1 MDSKTFAVRDALQC
15 ANSSQ
20 KDLLEV
26 NLFENYLTD
35 CAGKVCLLLQTWF
48 ISGPPVSLNA
58 LTATASGRV
67 LHSQNIAVFVVVP
80 QGGVWLVITRNTV
93 LMNCIQ
99 NLHTMQRLSDATD
112 YGDSKAQPAPAV
124 PKVSS

>member
-80 QGGVWLVITRNTV
+80 QGGCVAGHYKEHRSHE
-93 LMNCIQ
+93 
-99 NLHTMQRLSDATD
+99 LH
-112 YGDSKAQPAPAV
+112 
-124 PKVSS
+124 PKSAHNAKII